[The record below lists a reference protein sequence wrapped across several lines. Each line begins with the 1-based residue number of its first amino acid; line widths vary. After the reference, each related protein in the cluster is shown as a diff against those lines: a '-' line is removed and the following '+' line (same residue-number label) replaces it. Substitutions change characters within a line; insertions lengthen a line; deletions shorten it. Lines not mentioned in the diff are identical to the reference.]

1 MPSEK
6 SVKRGRGRP
15 HGVKDRK
22 PRRFKPRLIVPVEQH
37 VLSKREAAAV
47 AGVGLSKIDQNLKAI
62 GAVRSGSRI
71 LIFRDRLMAWV
82 GSLPPAV
89 PPRSLTRER
98 AAGGAR

>member
-1 MPSEK
+1 MLSEK

-22 PRRFKPRLIVPVEQH
+22 PRSPRPRLVVPIEQQ

-47 AGVGLSKIDQNLKAI
+47 AGVGLSKIDQHLGAI
-62 GAVRSGSRI
+62 GAVRSGSRV

-82 GSLPPAV
+82 HSLPPAV
-89 PPRSLTRER
+89 VPPSPVANER
-98 AAGGAR
+98 VAGR

>member
-1 MPSEK
+1 MPSEN

-15 HGVKDRK
+15 RGVKDRK
-22 PRRFKPRLIVPVEQH
+22 PRRFKPRLVVPVEQE

-62 GAVRSGSRI
+62 GAVRSGSRV

-82 GSLPPAV
+82 HSLPPAV
-89 PPRSLTRER
+89 PPPPLARDKHP
-98 AAGGAR
+98 AGA